1 MVRAAAVL
9 SVVLAGATAARAGD
23 DLVTWRPGNGTWYTL
38 AAAANYTPSA
48 ATATQWG
55 NQAAG
60 DIPMMGDIDG
70 DGTRDLILWRA
81 STGTWYWLTSST
93 GYAAAA
99 AGSRKWGS
107 AGLGD
112 VPMLADVDGDGRAD
126 LTVWR
131 ASTGTWMWLTSSS
144 GYAGGGSK
152 QWGNGA
158 LGDQPLVADFDG
170 DERSDLAVW
179 RATTGSWYW
188 LTSSSGYNYATAGQI
203 QWGNKALGDVPM
215 TADLEGDGRADL
227 IVWRASTGTWYW
239 LTSSTHYS
247 YAAGGLKQWGN
258 RSLGDTPV
266 VGDFDR
272 DGRADL
278 TVWRASTATWYWLT
292 SISGYALSGGA
303 KWGSPGDV
311 ALVGSR
317 FRTPTPVAA
326 PTPTPTPPPTAAPPP
341 PVTSPNGVELRVLQW
356 NTHHGGYGTDN
367 VYSPDRL
374 ATWAAAWR
382 PDVIM
387 FNEIEK
393 NNSWGNQ
400 DQPEVYKSLLQQKT
414 GKTWYYVFAQ
424 EFGQWSAAGKG
435 NLILSTY
442 PITYSDRYELLHNA
456 DRSLAMASITVNGA
470 GITLVS
476 THLDPYDQALRLAQA
491 TEVTTWA
498 APQPENRILAGDM
511 NAWPDQTSIAQ
522 FNKSYN
528 DSWAVAAA
536 QGTATAFSGNNGET
550 KSGRIDYIFSSKN
563 AANLTVKSSQVF
575 DTRDAAGVTPSDH
588 RPVLTTFIVR

>member
-112 VPMLADVDGDGRAD
+112 VP
-126 LTVWR
+126 
-131 ASTGTWMWLTSSS
+131 
-144 GYAGGGSK
+144 
-152 QWGNGA
+152 
-158 LGDQPLVADFDG
+158 
-170 DERSDLAVW
+170 
-179 RATTGSWYW
+179 
-188 LTSSSGYNYATAGQI
+188 
-203 QWGNKALGDVPM
+203 
-215 TADLEGDGRADL
+215 
-227 IVWRASTGTWYW
+227 
-239 LTSSTHYS
+239 
-247 YAAGGLKQWGN
+247 
-258 RSLGDTPV
+258 V

-341 PVTSPNGVELRVLQW
+341 PVTSPNG
-356 NTHHGGYGTDN
+356 
-367 VYSPDRL
+367 
-374 ATWAAAWR
+374 
-382 PDVIM
+382 
-387 FNEIEK
+387 
-393 NNSWGNQ
+393 
-400 DQPEVYKSLLQQKT
+400 
-414 GKTWYYVFAQ
+414 
-424 EFGQWSAAGKG
+424 
-435 NLILSTY
+435 
-442 PITYSDRYELLHNA
+442 
-456 DRSLAMASITVNGA
+456 
-470 GITLVS
+470 
-476 THLDPYDQALRLAQA
+476 
-491 TEVTTWA
+491 
-498 APQPENRILAGDM
+498 
-511 NAWPDQTSIAQ
+511 
-522 FNKSYN
+522 
-528 DSWAVAAA
+528 
-536 QGTATAFSGNNGET
+536 
-550 KSGRIDYIFSSKN
+550 
-563 AANLTVKSSQVF
+563 
-575 DTRDAAGVTPSDH
+575 
-588 RPVLTTFIVR
+588 